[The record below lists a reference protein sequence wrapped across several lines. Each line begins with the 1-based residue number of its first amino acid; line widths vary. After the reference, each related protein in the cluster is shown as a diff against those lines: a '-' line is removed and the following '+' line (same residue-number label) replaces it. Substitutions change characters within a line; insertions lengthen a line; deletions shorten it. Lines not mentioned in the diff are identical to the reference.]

1 MWGTNSY
8 NGGNYGNTTIGT
20 AGYAGTGYTGNGE
33 AIDIQNKAYNVV
45 FYIVACNTI

>member
-20 AGYAGTGYTGNGE
+20 SSYAGTGLAGNGE
-33 AIDIQNKAYNVV
+33 AVNIENKAYNVV
-45 FYIVACNTI
+45 FYICSLNAI